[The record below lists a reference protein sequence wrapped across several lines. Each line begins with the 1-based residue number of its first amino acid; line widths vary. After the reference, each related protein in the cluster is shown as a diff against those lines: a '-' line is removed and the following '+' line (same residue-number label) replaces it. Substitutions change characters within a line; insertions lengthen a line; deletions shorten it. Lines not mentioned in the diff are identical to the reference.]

1 MTADGTCLELPGK
14 VPVESAPLAG
24 EDEEALIR
32 QAQAGDR
39 TAFDALVRAYDR
51 KVLWLILRMVG
62 SAEIG
67 RDLYQEAFLKV
78 FRTLPG
84 FRFQSSFSTW
94 LYRVVVNICL
104 DHLRKASTR
113 TEVQPAGP
121 DGEEQH
127 FQNLPDRRAE
137 TNPERALESREISRR
152 LKAALRQLNPRER
165 VVFELKHYEG
175 LRLRAIGEICGTTEE
190 TAKNCLFRATQK
202 LRLALSDLR

>member
-1 MTADGTCLELPGK
+1 MTADGTCLELAGK

-39 TAFDALVRAYDR
+39 IAFDALVRAYDR
-51 KVLWLILRMVG
+51 KVLWLILRIVG

-113 TEVQPAGP
+113 AEVQPAGP
-121 DGEEQH
+121 DGEEEH
-127 FQNLPDRRAE
+127 FQNLPDSRAE
-137 TNPERALESREISRR
+137 TNPERALESQEISSR

-190 TAKNCLFRATQK
+190 TVKNCLFRATQK